1 MDTDRIRLFVEII
14 EQGTLSAAAR
24 TMHITQPAA
33 SRNLK
38 LLEEEL
44 GAALF
49 ARQGRGL
56 VLTQTGRALVPI
68 ARAMLSNLG
77 ALEQRARVIAKR
89 ELFDVR
95 IGTVDS
101 VATYLMPHIIEP
113 MRASFPDLAI
123 KFYTSRTVELL
134 SRLEAGTLDIALVAW
149 SGAPDEYPE
158 AARLGPYDLQFY
170 GDRTVFGALE
180 RISTEEELQQFPIVQ
195 IESKPGQPT
204 LIDEDAPSFA
214 VAGSLATVKALVLG
228 GFGVGAMLG
237 FMLTA
242 KESSRLVKASIPHDP
257 DCALWALTSHSWRD
271 QPHSPAIR
279 ARLVEALQSCFP
291 VNSGA
296 TTPEASR

>member
-1 MDTDRIRLFVEII
+1 MDTDRIRLFIEII

-24 TMHITQPAA
+24 TLHITQPAA

-44 GAALF
+44 GASLF

-68 ARAMLSNLG
+68 ARAMLANMDELG
-77 ALEQRARVIAKR
+77 QRARAIAKQQ
-89 ELFDVR
+89 LFDVR

-123 KFYTSRTVELL
+123 KFYTSRTIELL
-134 SRLEAGTLDIALVAW
+134 SRLQDGTLDIALVAW
-149 SGAPDEYPE
+149 SGSPSEYPD
-158 AARLGPYDLQFY
+158 ADRLGPYDLQFY
-170 GDRTVFGALE
+170 GDRTGFGDLAQ
-180 RISTEEELQQFPIVQ
+180 ISTEEELQRFPIVQ

-228 GFGVGAMLG
+228 GFGVGALLG
-237 FMLTA
+237 FMLTPQEA
-242 KESSRLVKASIPHDP
+242 SRLVKASIPHDP
-257 DCALWALTSHSWRD
+257 DCALWALTSPSWRE
-271 QPHSPAIR
+271 QPRSPAIR
-279 ARLVEALQSCFP
+279 ARLVEALQACFP
-291 VNSGA
+291 GD
-296 TTPEASR
+296 

>member
-44 GAALF
+44 GAALL

-158 AARLGPYDLQFY
+158 ADRLGPYDLQFY